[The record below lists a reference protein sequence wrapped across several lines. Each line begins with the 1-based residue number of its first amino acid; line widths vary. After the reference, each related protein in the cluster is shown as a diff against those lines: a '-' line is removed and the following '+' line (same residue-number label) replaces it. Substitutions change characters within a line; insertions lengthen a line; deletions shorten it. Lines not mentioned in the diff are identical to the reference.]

1 MAILDKIRK
10 QTTILILIIG
20 LALFAFVV
28 SGIFSADSFSGNKA
42 GSAIA
47 EINGNE
53 LSIDGFREKV
63 DIATR
68 NYGPNASA
76 MQVVNNVYDQEVQ
89 NAILDEQFAALGIT
103 VEQDQIVDFLRSNP
117 QFSQMPQFLNESG
130 VFDET
135 KFISYIADLKENN
148 AAGYQAWLQQ
158 EKEIIRAAKQQ
169 IYFNLIRAGVGTTLK
184 EGEREYKFAN
194 DKLDIKYVRVPFTSI
209 ADSTVKVSKP
219 EIEAYI
225 NAHKEDF
232 KQEQSRDIQF
242 VYFEEKA
249 SASDENAVQE
259 NVQSLLNDK
268 EVFNKDKDT
277 TEVIKGFR
285 NTTDMAVFL
294 DINSDMK
301 FDTIY
306 KPKSALPAQYADTI
320 AKLNVGELFGPYRDG
335 NAFKVTKV
343 TGKKANGNVKASHI
357 LIKYKDSQSADE
369 TTTRTKDEAEQVAKE
384 ILVEAKKAD
393 ADFAELAKEKSE
405 GPSAPR
411 GGDLGFFQE
420 GAMVAPFNDFVFA
433 NNTGSIGMVET
444 EFGFHIVKVEE
455 KQDIYQVANLVRQVE
470 ASEETTDLLF
480 QDATKFEMESI
491 DGKKAF
497 SDIATEKNY
506 VVRPVNKINPMDENL
521 PGLSA
526 QRSIVQWA
534 FNENTKKGEI
544 KRFDLNNGYA
554 VVQLIA
560 KYEKGLMSAEDA
572 SATVLPILRKKK
584 KAEQIIAANKGK
596 SMDDFASSN
605 NVSAS
610 TASALTVK
618 SPTIPGAGNEPAVVG
633 TGYVLG
639 EGKTSGLIEGNS
651 GIFMITVTKKTD
663 APKLENYSTF
673 ANTLKNS
680 KSNSMYSTLLE
691 ALKSGAEIQDNRAI
705 FY

>member
-53 LSIDGFREKV
+53 ISIDEFREKV
-63 DIATR
+63 EIATR
-68 NYGPNASA
+68 NYGPNATA
-76 MQVVNNVYDQEVQ
+76 MQVVNNVYDQEVR
-89 NAILDEQFAALGIT
+89 NAILDEQFKALGIT

-117 QFSQMPQFLNESG
+117 QFSQMPQFLNDNG

-148 AAGYQAWLQQ
+148 PPAYQAWLEN
-158 EKEIIRAAKQQ
+158 EKDIIRAAKEQ
-169 IYFNLIRAGVGTTLK
+169 IYFNLIRSGVGSTLK
-184 EGEREYKFAN
+184 EGELDYKFAN
-194 DKLDIKYVRVPFTSI
+194 DKLDITYVRVPFTSI
-209 ADSTVKVSKP
+209 ADSTVAVSKA
-219 EIEAYI
+219 EIETYI
-225 NAHKEDF
+225 KAHKEDF

-249 SASDENAVQE
+249 SVEDENSVKE
-259 NVQSLLNDK
+259 NITLLLNDK
-268 EVFNKDKDT
+268 EVFSEAKDT

-285 NTTDMAVFL
+285 NTSDMAVFL
-294 DINSDMK
+294 DLNSDMK

-306 KPKSALPAQYADTI
+306 KPKSSLPAKFSDTI
-320 AKLNVGELFGPYRDG
+320 AQLNVGEIFGPYRDG
-335 NAFKVTKV
+335 NMFKVTKL

-369 TTTRTKDEAEQVAKE
+369 TTTRTKEEAEQMAKE
-384 ILVEAKKAD
+384 ILVEAKKSDVNFAD
-393 ADFAELAKEKSE
+393 LAKEKSE

-420 GAMVAPFNDFVFA
+420 GAMVAPFNDFVFS
-433 NNTGSIGMVET
+433 NSTGSIGMVET
-444 EFGFHIVKVEE
+444 DFGFHIVKVEE
-455 KQDIYQVANLVRQVE
+455 KQDVYQVANLVREVE
-470 ASEETTDLLF
+470 ASETTTDLLF

-491 DGKKAF
+491 EGKKVF
-497 SDIATEKNY
+497 SDLAAEKNY
-506 VVRPVNKINPMDENL
+506 VIRPVNKINPMDENL

-534 FNENTKKGEI
+534 FNDNTEKGDI

-554 VVQLIA
+554 VVQLVA
-560 KYEKGLMSAEDA
+560 KYDKGLMSAEDA

-605 NVSAS
+605 NVSAA
-610 TASALTVK
+610 TATALTVK
-618 SPTIPGAGNEPAVVG
+618 AATIPGAGNEPAVVG
-633 TGYVLG
+633 AAYVLG
-639 EGKTSGLIEGNS
+639 EGKSSGLLEGNT
-651 GIFMITVTKKTD
+651 GIYMLKVTKKTE
-663 APKLENYSTF
+663 APKLDNYSTF
-673 ANTLKNS
+673 ANTLKNT
-680 KSNSMYSTLLE
+680 KSNLIYSSLFE
-691 ALKSGAEIQDNRAI
+691 ALKSGSEIEDNRAI

>member
-68 NYGPNASA
+68 NYGPNATA

-158 EKEIIRAAKQQ
+158 EKEIIRAAKEQ

-209 ADSTVKVSKP
+209 ADSTIQVSKA
-219 EIEAYI
+219 EIETYVK
-225 NAHKEDF
+225 AHKEDF

-249 SASDENAVQE
+249 SAGDESAVRE

-277 TEVIKGFR
+277 TEIIKGFR

-320 AKLNVGELFGPYRDG
+320 AKLSVGELFGPYRDG

-343 TGKKANGNVKASHI
+343 TGRKPNGNVKASHI

-369 TTTRTKDEAEQVAKE
+369 TTTRTKEEAEQMAKE

-433 NNTGSIGMVET
+433 NSTGSMGVVET
-444 EFGFHIVKVEE
+444 EFGFHVIKVEE

-521 PGLSA
+521 PGLAA

-534 FNENTKKGEI
+534 FNEATKKGEI

-554 VVQLIA
+554 VVQLVA
-560 KYEKGLMSAEDA
+560 KYEKGLMTPEDA

-618 SPTIPGAGNEPAVVG
+618 SPTIPGAGNEPGVVG
-633 TGYVLG
+633 TAYVLG

-651 GIFMITVTKKTD
+651 GIFMISVTKKTD

-673 ANTLKNS
+673 ASTLKSS
-680 KSNSMYSTLLE
+680 KANAVYAALFE